1 MRCNPH
7 NHHTLPTQKSP
18 NSQSSPLSL
27 NCSPSTQVTQ
37 TTSITNICWNPMKNS
52 LKYSLTPGER
62 NHTDFLIETL
72 DLVLGL
78 PTLCPLQGLHPSDHS
93 VNQIIYFLAI
103 RVPTSVEVSCY
114 SSHRLKTRSRAASWV
129 LMLKVCGPTEVLLD
143 AVLTG
148 KG

>member
-7 NHHTLPTQKSP
+7 NHHTVPTQKSP

-27 NCSPSTQVTQ
+27 KCSPSTQA
-37 TTSITNICWNPMKNS
+37 TSITNICWNSMKNS

-62 NHTDFLIETL
+62 NRTDFLTETL

-78 PTLCPLQGLHPSDHS
+78 PTLRLLQGLHPSDHS

-129 LMLKVCGPTEVLLD
+129 LMLKACGPTEVLQD